1 MSPTPTI
8 AARQRLR
15 AIEPE
20 RASTQTALIAALNQ
34 REIED
39 LRTNARTASARD
51 RQAAT
56 AWIQFETRSGP
67 ILIAP
72 LLVDNQLARMTSGR
86 GQPDGAAAAATLGQV
101 EPLVA
106 ALETSLGLELLPAGL
121 SHAAE
126 SDLLLIRLDAHD
138 RRGSLR
144 HRLLIGAP
152 HSVEVEP
159 LPLPAAMPA
168 RVGVLAMRWSARI
181 GLPPIPL
188 RRLQSL
194 GRGDCILLG
203 TGPLVARVALP
214 GRKDRMLMTV
224 DLQRGSAI
232 LDSEPQQ
239 RDASVPDRNT
249 GVDAQ
254 PDTAVSVQPDW
265 TELRIASTIEFDGG
279 GLTAA
284 EVATLGK
291 GSILSLPSSNGTL
304 AVRVIAGGNLIA
316 DGELIA
322 VGEGFG
328 VLVTAVHAA
337 DAG

>member
-1 MSPTPTI
+1 MNHTPTI
-8 AARQRLR
+8 TARQRLR

-20 RASTQTALIAALNQ
+20 RASAQTALIAALNQ

-67 ILIAP
+67 VLIAP

-86 GQPDGAAAAATLGQV
+86 GRPDGAAAAATLGQV

-121 SHAAE
+121 AEAAE

-138 RRGSLR
+138 RQGSLR

-152 HSVEVEP
+152 SGVEVEP
-159 LPLPAAMPA
+159 LPLPIAMPS
-168 RVGVLAMRWSARI
+168 RVGGLAMRWSARI
-181 GLPPIPL
+181 ALPAIPL
-188 RRLQSL
+188 KRLQSL

-214 GRKDRMLMTV
+214 GRNDRMLMTV
-224 DLQRGSAI
+224 DLQGGSAI
-232 LDSEPQQ
+232 LDREPQR
-239 RDASVPDRNT
+239 RDGPVPDRNT
-249 GVDAQ
+249 RVDAP
-254 PDTAVSVQPDW
+254 PDGAVSAQSDW

-284 EVATLGK
+284 DVATLGK
-291 GSILSLPSSNGTL
+291 GSILSLPSRNGTL

-316 DGELIA
+316 DGELVA

-328 VLVTAVHAA
+328 VLVTAVHAG